1 MTECARCGDCC
12 ESFPLNTPERA
23 DIWGRAMLTE
33 VGRIGAKHTGRGVSR
48 KQAAWMGNLTV
59 VAGPYRHEDGTMRWR
74 YSCPLFD
81 PVARVCTDHANR
93 PPICSRYPWY
103 DREPDT
109 YKSLPPRCSFIAD
122 TPDVKMLPIVEVR
135 HGSGSGA
142 VAALAGGP
150 GLPELA

>member
-1 MTECARCGDCC
+1 
-12 ESFPLNTPERA
+12 
-23 DIWGRAMLTE
+23 MLAE
-33 VGRIGAKHTGRGVSR
+33 VGRIGAKHTGHGVSR
-48 KQAAWMGNLTV
+48 KQAAWMGNLSV
-59 VAGPYRHEDGTMRWR
+59 VKGPERVVPRDGGEPYYRWF

-109 YKSLPPRCSFIAD
+109 YKSLPPRCSFVAD

-135 HGSGSGA
+135 HGAGSGSL
-142 VAALAGGP
+142 AALAGGP
-150 GLPELA
+150 GPDQLA